1 MDLQALKQKR
11 SELCDQQD
19 VITSKA
25 AGEFRG
31 MTNEE
36 QTLFNSLQGQI
47 EGLNSTIKAVEAS
60 LARAAELSASANPI
74 LRPGQVSVG
83 NDLAAGKPWNSMGE
97 FLHSVYAAGQ
107 PGATA
112 DVRLIYNAAS
122 GLSSSV
128 PSDGGFLVGTQME
141 QDLLQLTHDTAALAP
156 FCRKIPIGEG
166 FDGLQINAVDETS
179 RANGNRWGGI
189 VVYRRNEADAA
200 TASKPKFRKM
210 ELGLEDMVGLC
221 YATDRLLRD
230 ATALESVIKQGFAE
244 EFAFK
249 LDDEIVIGSGAGE
262 CLGYMNSAA
271 LVAVDKE
278 VGQAAKTIMYENIVK
293 MWSRM
298 WARSR
303 RNAFWA
309 INQDIEPQLYTMSL
323 SVGTGGVPVYMPPNG
338 AAGLPYGTLFGRP
351 VIPVEQA
358 STLGTAGDISLVD
371 LSQYLLIDK
380 GAVESASSIHVRFI
394 YGENT
399 FRFTYAVNGQP
410 IWNKAMTPKNGANT
424 LSPFVTLATRG

>member
-1 MDLQALKQKR
+1 MNLQELKQKR
-11 SELCDQQD
+11 DGLCNQQQAILD
-19 VITSKA
+19 KVLADGRSWTDEEKA
-25 AGEFRG
+25 SFD
-31 MTNEE
+31 NL
-36 QTLFNSLQGQI
+36 QTQI
-47 EGLNSTIKAVEAS
+47 KGLNETITAVEAVQ
-60 LARAAELSASANPI
+60 ARTSILDAPANAI

-83 NDLAAGKPWNSMGE
+83 NDRAAEKPWRNGGE
-97 FLHSVYAAGQ
+97 FLHAVYAAGQ

-112 DVRLIYNAAS
+112 DIRLVYNAAS

-141 QDLLQLTHDTAALAP
+141 NELLKLTHDSAILAP

-210 ELGLEDMVGLC
+210 EISLEDMVGLC

-230 ATALESVIKQGFAE
+230 ATALESVVKQGFAE

-249 LDDEIVIGSGAGE
+249 LDDEIVVGTGAGQ
-262 CLGYMNSAA
+262 CLGYMNSPA
-271 LVAVDKE
+271 LVTVTKE
-278 VGQAAKTIMYENIVK
+278 TGQAAATIVFENIVK

-323 SVGTGGVPVYMPPNG
+323 SVGTGGIPVYMPPNG
-338 AAGLPYGTLFGRP
+338 AAGTPYGTLFGRP

-380 GAVESASSIHVRFI
+380 GEVQSASSVHVRFI

-399 FRFTYAVNGQP
+399 FRFTYPVNGQP
-410 IWNKAMTPKNGANT
+410 IWNKAMTPKNGSNT
-424 LSPFVTLATRG
+424 LSPFVTLATRV